1 MVVETKLAP
10 SRKGLLEYLVLK
22 IVGARSAAQVN
33 GLLGAASLELDGD
46 DMDAIADAIER
57 TGAGSGPLRP
67 PGESGALPAKLFA

>member
-1 MVVETKLAP
+1 
-10 SRKGLLEYLVLK
+10 
-22 IVGARSAAQVN
+22 VN

-67 PGESGALPAKLFA
+67 PGESGALPANLFA